1 MCFICVQKTVQFGYV
16 SEKRASAS
24 SPILVTSAL
33 VHVSKFDFSE
43 GHGIDFK
50 GLRLSFELLK
60 GSICF
65 I

>member
-1 MCFICVQKTVQFGYV
+1 VQKTVQFGYV
-16 SEKRASAS
+16 SEKKQASAS

-33 VHVSKFDFSE
+33 VHVSKFNFSE

-50 GLRLSFELLK
+50 GLRLNFKLLK

>member
-1 MCFICVQKTVQFGYV
+1 VRRAVQFGFI
-16 SEKRASAS
+16 SEKKQAGAG

-33 VHVSKFDFSE
+33 VHVSKFNFSE

-50 GLRLSFELLK
+50 GLRLNFKFLK
-60 GSICF
+60 GSIYF